1 MKGKIVR
8 HQKKVILDALQ
19 QYKDGNLVNI
29 EIGSSL
35 LKAIEKI
42 IDFAN
47 KKNRRSELALSAE
60 KE

>member
-1 MKGKIVR
+1 MR